1 MANDGI
7 AVVTNKAL
15 KVDCLTIDQLKK
27 LWNKGSKVK
36 SLSEIDPKLPDT
48 QLDAVRPGHGLGH
61 VRLLHR
67 PDQR

>member
-7 AVVTNKAL
+7 AVVTNTAL
-15 KVDCLTIDQLKK
+15 KVDCLTVEQLKK
-27 LWNKGSKVK
+27 LWNKGSKVTN
-36 SLSEIDPKLPDT
+36 LSEVNPKLPDT
-48 QLDAVRPGHGLGH
+48 KLDAVRSGHRLGH